1 MVRSVAFWGL
11 LATVVIAIAGYA
23 WLGGFQSEKIREVK
37 YGARTVVGK
46 VYQGAYGDLELR
58 KIFVEAQKQIDKSGN
73 GEAVIVV
80 NYDSLTDTQEVNQLI
95 GTLSSPTVS
104 IDSSNQTIDT
114 LPAST
119 YVRVQVYGHPVVRPT
134 PSQVNEKVR
143 TYAANQQF
151 VLEEE
156 VIEHYFGADSMWI
169 EYPIR
174 KN

>member
-1 MVRSVAFWGL
+1 MVKKVALWGL
-11 LATVVIAIAGYA
+11 LVTAVVAVVGYG
-23 WLGGFQSEKIREVK
+23 WLGGFQSARIAEIT
-37 YGARTVVGK
+37 YSTRTVAGK
-46 VYQGAYGDLELR
+46 AYQGAYGDLELR

-95 GTLSSPTVS
+95 GTLFSPTVS
-104 IDSSNQTIDT
+104 TDSSNQTIDT
-114 LPAST
+114 LPAGT

-151 VLEEE
+151 VLGEE